1 MTSLHAANAGGE
13 RAMKDG
19 LAASLRALVA
29 AGLGGVSATALGAGF
44 YLSEI
49 GTPSSLGTGGVANPT
64 NTVGADA
71 AWTNPAGMTGIDRP
85 QVLGGV
91 QVVFP
96 SIEFDAREVRNNLS
110 LAPLAGPV
118 RGDDGGNA
126 GEITPIPSLF
136 YVTPLSERAR
146 LGFSLTAPL
155 GGGVDYG
162 REFVGR
168 YAVQDVSLAGM
179 ALTPSFGYRVTDQ
192 LSLGAGLS
200 VIYTTLEQSI
210 AIRRGAPDPALDARV
225 DFEGL
230 ESWGVQGILGLTY
243 AFTDRLLL
251 GVVYRSESDADLEG
265 DLRYRGLQPAVAS
278 RLTDKIKVSWT
289 KPQWLEAGLRYRLD
303 DQTLLFFNLGWQEWS
318 RFSDNVLSF
327 GGDRVLTLDRNFN
340 DTWHAGIGAVRRLSP
355 RSVVLLGVSYD
366 SSPVKDRYRTLD
378 LPFDETW
385 KLSAAYRFEHSEKL
399 TFAVGATVYLMGDA
413 ALAQTAQGVTVRGD
427 YETNLLTIVG
437 ATLRYDF

>member
-1 MTSLHAANAGGE
+1 MNH
-13 RAMKDG
+13 R
-19 LAASLRALVA
+19 LATSLRALAA
-29 AGLGGVSATALGAGF
+29 AGLAGFSGSALGAGF
-44 YLSEI
+44 YLSEV
-49 GTPSSLGTGGVANPT
+49 GTPGSLGTGGVANPT
-64 NTVGADA
+64 NTFGADA
-71 AWTNPAGMTGIDRP
+71 AWTNPAGMTGIDRA

-96 SIEFDAREVRNNLS
+96 SIEFDTKEARNNLS

-126 GEITPIPSLF
+126 GEITPIPGLF

-146 LGFSLTAPL
+146 IGFSLTAPL

-168 YAVQDVSLAGM
+168 YAVQDVSLAGVAM
-179 ALTPSFGYRVTDQ
+179 TPSFGYQVNDK

-200 VIYTTLEQSI
+200 VLYTTLEQSI
-210 AIRRGAPDPALDARV
+210 AIRRGAPDPALDGRV

-265 DLRYRGLQPAVAS
+265 DLRYRSLRPEVVS
-278 RLTDKIKVSWT
+278 RLPDEIKVSWT
-289 KPQWLEAGLRYRLD
+289 KPQWLEAGLRFRVD
-303 DQTLLFFNLGWQEWS
+303 DETLLFFNLGWQQWS

-327 GGDRVLTLDRNFN
+327 GGDRVLTLDRNWD
-340 DTWHAGIGAVRRLSP
+340 DTWHAGIGAARRLSP
-355 RSVVLLGVSYD
+355 RSVVLLGLSYD

-385 KLSAAYRFEHSEKL
+385 KLAAAYRFEHGENL
-399 TFAVGATVYLMGDA
+399 AFAVGATVYLMGDA

-427 YETNLLTIVG
+427 YETNLLAILG

>member
-1 MTSLHAANAGGE
+1 
-13 RAMKDG
+13 MKHR

-29 AGLGGVSATALGAGF
+29 AGLAGVSGSVLAAGF
-44 YLSEI
+44 YLSEV
-49 GTPSSLGTGGVANPT
+49 GTPGSLGTGGVANPT

-71 AWTNPAGMTGIDRP
+71 AWTNPAGMTDIDRA

-96 SIEFDAREVRNNLS
+96 SIEFNAKEARNNLS
-110 LAPLAGPV
+110 LGPLAGPV

-126 GEITPIPSLF
+126 GEITPIPGLF
-136 YVTPLSERAR
+136 YVTPLTERAR
-146 LGFSLTAPL
+146 LGLSLNAPL
-155 GGGVDYG
+155 GGGVHYG
-162 REFVGR
+162 GEFVGR
-168 YAVQDVSLAGM
+168 YAVQDVSLAGV
-179 ALTPSFGYRVTDQ
+179 ALTPSFAYRVNDQ

-200 VIYTTLEQSI
+200 VLYNTLEQSI

-265 DLRYRGLQPAVAS
+265 DLRYRGLRPAVAA
-278 RLTDKIKVSWT
+278 RLPTQIEVSWT
-289 KPQWLEAGLRYRLD
+289 KPQWLEAGLRYKLD
-303 DQTLLFFNLGWQEWS
+303 EQTLLFFNLGWQQWS

-327 GGDRVLTLDRNFN
+327 EGGRALTLDRNWD
-340 DTWHAGIGAVRRLSP
+340 DTWHAGVAAARRLSP
-355 RSVVLLGVSYD
+355 RSALLLGVSYD

-385 KLSAAYRFEHSEKL
+385 KLAAAYRYEHGENL
-399 TFAVGATVYLMGDA
+399 ALAVGATVYLMGDA
-413 ALAQTAQGVTVRGD
+413 ALAQTAQGVSVRGD
-427 YETNLLTIVG
+427 YERNLLAIVG